1 MRFTEPAYLLLAIP
15 LIAGL
20 LWSLRRMRGLQ
31 KGRRRFATILRG
43 VLVSLLI
50 LALAGPQS
58 MQTTDG
64 TCTIFVLD
72 GSASVRD
79 PDRLRA
85 EAFIDEAMK
94 RLTGEDLAGVVVF
107 GKDPVVEST
116 PSLLRSLSRIM
127 AKVEPSASDPAAAV
141 RLASASFPDGKNKRI
156 VLLTDGNETDGDLRA
171 AAEVAA
177 QDKIP
182 IEIVR
187 LGSEATRPEVSI
199 LELQSPSESRKDEP
213 FEIRAILD
221 CSRATS
227 GRLVVDRDGVV
238 VYNQPISLRAGRNA
252 VVISDKIDKPGFMRY
267 RATFQAAEDGDSR
280 NNVGLGFVGVRG
292 ESRLLVMQE
301 SRTPPTL
308 AEALRRKGLK
318 VDVLTPGRLP
328 LRAEQLQP
336 YDAIILNDLNADKFF
351 GGQME
356 MIRSAVRDS
365 GIGLAMIG
373 GENSFLSG
381 GYYGSP
387 IAEALPVD
395 LDVRQKK
402 VFPSTSILILVDASG
417 SMSVPEDGI
426 PKIRLAAKAAEETV
440 NLLSSRDRV
449 GVGGSTDGIEL
460 VAPMATLS
468 DKAAVISQ
476 IRKLDVGGGGIYVEP
491 TMRLA
496 MEVLMKEP
504 SRVRHHI
511 LLADGDDADSQ
522 EGSIPIALAMRAKDI
537 TTTVVS
543 IGGGKDVQ
551 FLRQLAAA
559 GGGRFYLAD
568 RASKLPAIFTQDTAI
583 MGRSAIEDGAFLP
596 KIAEG
601 EPILKGINPN
611 SIPALLA
618 YCLTEARPLARVGMR
633 TSKDDPLLAS
643 WTYGLAES
651 LAFTSD
657 AQPRWAAKW
666 VDWAGFES
674 FWSQA
679 ARTLLRRSTRNAYDA
694 RVEAEGGKGKVV
706 LEAVDSLGNPANQL
720 DAKVTVSSPVG
731 AGAPVTMIQ
740 TGPGKFEGAFAA
752 SDVGSYIVTISE
764 SGEDGRPRVSTHGFS
779 IPYPPEY
786 RSFRTNVPLL
796 DKTAALTGGRLLTKP
811 EQAAEPLPSRQSSL
825 TDLWPFCVFAAAL
838 LLPLDVA
845 VRRVALPL
853 HAIWAGFLG
862 LFRRHQRRPEVAVAM
877 GRLSAAKQRVT
888 QRSQS
893 SHVPFEGR
901 QETNSD
907 ERREPATVSPTSRGE
922 TASQLLEAKRKRKG

>member
-1 MRFTEPAYLLLAIP
+1 MRE
-15 LIAGL
+15 
-20 LWSLRRMRGLQ
+20 
-31 KGRRRFATILRG
+31 
-43 VLVSLLI
+43 
-50 LALAGPQS
+50 
-58 MQTTDG
+58 TDG

-72 GSASVRD
+72 GSASIRD
-79 PDRLRA
+79 NERLRA
-85 EAFIDEAMK
+85 ERFVDEAMQ
-94 RLTGEDLAGVVVF
+94 RLTGEDLAGVVLF

-116 PSLLRSLSRIM
+116 PSLQRSMPRVM
-127 AKVEPSASDPAAAV
+127 AKVETSASDPAAAV

-156 VLLTDGNETDGDLRA
+156 VLITDGNETDGDLRA

-182 IEIVR
+182 IEVVR
-187 LGSEATRPEVSI
+187 LGTDTARSEVSI
-199 LELQSPSESRKDEP
+199 LELQSPSESRKGEP
-213 FEIRAILD
+213 FELRAILD
-221 CSRATS
+221 SSKATS

-238 VYNQPISLRAGRNA
+238 VYNQPVSLRPGRNA
-252 VVISDKIDKPGFMRY
+252 IVVSDKLDDPGFMRY
-267 RATFQAAEDGDSR
+267 RATFQATEDGDSR

-292 ESRLLVMQE
+292 ESRILVMQE
-301 SRTPPTL
+301 SRTPGTL
-308 AEALRRKGLK
+308 TDALRRKGLK

-328 LRAEQLQP
+328 LKAEQLQP

-387 IAEALPVD
+387 IADALPVD

-440 NLLSSRDRV
+440 NLLSARDRV

-460 VAPMATLS
+460 VAPMASLT

-476 IRKLDVGGGGIYVEP
+476 VRKLDVGGGGIYIEP

-511 LLADGDDADSQ
+511 LLADGNDADSQ
-522 EGSIPIALAMRAKDI
+522 EGAIPIALAMRSKQI

-543 IGGGKDVQ
+543 IGGGKDVA

-568 RASKLPAIFTQDTAI
+568 KASKLPAIFTQDTAI
-583 MGRSAIEDGAFLP
+583 MGRSAIEDGVFLP
-596 KIAEG
+596 KIAQG
-601 EPILKGINPN
+601 EPILKGIN
-611 SIPALLA
+611 SSGIPALLA

-633 TSKDDPLLAS
+633 TPKDDPLLAS

-666 VDWAGFES
+666 VEWPGFDA

-694 RVEAEGGKGKVV
+694 RVEGEGGKGKVV
-706 LEAVDSLGNPANQL
+706 LEAVDSLGNPATQL
-720 DAKVTVSSPVG
+720 EAKVTVSSPSG
-731 AGAPVTMIQ
+731 DAAPVTMIQ
-740 TGPGKFEGAFAA
+740 TGPGKFEGAFSA
-752 SDVGSYIVTISE
+752 SNVGSYIVSIAETDA
-764 SGEDGRPRVSTHGFS
+764 DGKPRVSTHGFS

-786 RSFRTNVPLL
+786 RSFRTNTPLL
-796 DKTAALTGGRLLTKP
+796 EKTASLTGGRLLTKP
-811 EQAAEPLPSRQSSL
+811 EQAAAPLPKRQSSL
-825 TDLWPFCVFAAAL
+825 TDLWTYFVFAAAL

-845 VRRVALPL
+845 VRRIALPV
-853 HAIWAGFLG
+853 HAIWSGFLG
-862 LFRRHQRRPEVAVAM
+862 LFRRRQQKVEVTVSI
-877 GRLSAAKQRVT
+877 GRLSAAKQRVAH
-888 QRSQS
+888 RSAPPAAAGEARKVEMS
-893 SHVPFEGR
+893 APDAS
-901 QETNSD
+901 
-907 ERREPATVSPTSRGE
+907 REPAGAAKKPGGQ
-922 TASQLLEAKRKRKG
+922 TASQLLDAKRKRKG